1 MRRVAV
7 IDVAIEVADDKE
19 SHMKPRGQHG
29 GCQKWWRIRES
40 AVNEDGDAST
50 QLSRRKTDAEDEVK
64 AAMATRAPS
73 LLDLRMHR

>member
-7 IDVAIEVADDKE
+7 VDVAIEVADDKE

-50 QLSRRKTDAEDEVK
+50 QLSRMRSRPPWRHVRQVCQT
-64 AAMATRAPS
+64 
-73 LLDLRMHR
+73 